1 MCEFISWKEIKTK
14 TGTEILFLTHDD
26 IYNTSRG
33 LELQKHTTKDDFVGH
48 GAIAFY
54 YQIDANKGTNKE
66 CTDFSTPDNFPPEIV
81 AALKSGRMWGMVN
94 FFPKGLLRAPLY
106 ADYKAKIAPL
116 YADYEAKIAPL
127 DADYK
132 AKLDTL
138 YADYKTKRAP
148 LYADYE
154 AKRAPLDADYKTKL
168 DTLDADYE
176 AKRAPLDA
184 DYEAKRA
191 PLDADYEAKRD
202 TLYADYKTKRAPLDF
217 DYEAKR
223 APLDADYKA
232 KRTPL
237 DDETWGLFIDTKN
250 RADAWK

>member
-1 MCEFISWKEIKTK
+1 MKMCEFISWKEIKTK

-106 ADYKAKIAPL
+106 ADY
-116 YADYEAKIAPL
+116 EAKC
-127 DADYK
+127 
-132 AKLDTL
+132 DTL
-138 YADYKTKRAP
+138 YADYKT
-148 LYADYE
+148 
-154 AKRAPLDADYKTKL
+154 
-168 DTLDADYE
+168 
-176 AKRAPLDA
+176 KRAPLDA

-191 PLDADYEAKRD
+191 PLDADYEAKRDTLYADYEAKSDTLYADYKAKRD